1 MGKVIRLTE
10 SDLTRIVKRVLIE
23 QESSLGVQ
31 DNTRAKGITA
41 IRDIE
46 GEKKIDNM
54 AQNLTPQGCAQVNY
68 YLDNYGNW
76 SNGET
81 FIKKGTCFTKNTKP
95 ISELKPEKE
104 VTNLY
109 KGKYWDHHGN
119 PVPDTSVPDTYHIK
133 NTYDTMLFYCDKNK
147 FPIEDKSNIVWFTT
161 VHIGG
166 KPPLYEARFYPES
179 SETLEIALR
188 NHFCKK

>member
-1 MGKVIRLTE
+1 MKKVIRLTE

-68 YLDNYGNW
+68 YL
-76 SNGET
+76 E
-81 FIKKGTCFTKNTKP
+81 
-95 ISELKPEKE
+95 SE
-104 VTNLY
+104 
-109 KGKYWDHHGN
+109 
-119 PVPDTSVPDTYHIK
+119 S
-133 NTYDTMLFYCDKNK
+133 F
-147 FPIEDKSNIVWFTT
+147 
-161 VHIGG
+161 
-166 KPPLYEARFYPES
+166 
-179 SETLEIALR
+179 
-188 NHFCKK
+188 